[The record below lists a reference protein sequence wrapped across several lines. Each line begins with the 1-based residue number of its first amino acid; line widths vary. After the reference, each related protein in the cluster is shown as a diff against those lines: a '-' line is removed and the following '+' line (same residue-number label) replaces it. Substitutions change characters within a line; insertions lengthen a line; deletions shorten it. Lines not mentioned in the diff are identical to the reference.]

1 LTGPLLALAAS
12 LSWGLGDFLAGLR
25 TRRLPVVAVLV
36 VSQAAGLTTI
46 VLVVALRGVGPPDS
60 RYLLFGSL
68 AGIAGAVGLAALYRG
83 LAVGPMSIVAPISG
97 TAVVVPVVAG
107 VVTGERPSA
116 AQAAGIGLAVA
127 GVVLASRAP
136 AGDGSRRHAAEGVG
150 LALTAA
156 LAFGLL
162 LVALGEAS
170 EGDPYWGTLAMR
182 GTSFALLVLA
192 ALILR
197 PSFRLGERDLPVLLL
212 IGVLDMAGNAL
223 FAVATTES
231 LLAVAA
237 VLAQLYPVV
246 TVLLARLVLG
256 ERISRGQGLGVVGAF
271 AGVALITAG

>member
-1 LTGPLLALAAS
+1 MTGPLLALAAS

-25 TRRLPVVAVLV
+25 TRRLPVVTVLV
-36 VSQAAGLTTI
+36 VSQAAGLATI
-46 VLVVALRGVGPPDS
+46 ALVVALRGIGPPDGH
-60 RYLLFGSL
+60 YLLFGSL

-97 TAVVVPVVAG
+97 TAAVVPVVAG
-107 VVTGERPSA
+107 VAMGERPSG

-136 AGDGSRRHAAEGVG
+136 AGDGSHRHAAEGVG

-182 GTSFALLVLA
+182 ATSFSLLVLT
-192 ALILR
+192 ALVLR
-197 PSFRLGERDLPVLLL
+197 PSFSLGERDLPVLLL
-212 IGVLDMAGNAL
+212 IGVLDTAGNAL
-223 FAVATTES
+223 FAVASTKS
-231 LLAVAA
+231 LLALAA

-256 ERISRGQGLGVVGAF
+256 ERISRGQGVGVVSAF